1 MSGLRAALFFM
12 RSRFSILFA
21 ALSLAIPGGSLAADN
36 NNAVAIEALSR
47 LKDVDLDANPPVKN
61 AVLRIV
67 ESTKG
72 TAQFV
77 ELVRDFKLKG
87 QDAALLEY
95 AMAHPSESAA
105 ADAVRLLMENKSD
118 ALIEK
123 TLKGSDANK
132 LIEPLG
138 NTGEKQIVPYLLPLL
153 TDASRDLTVRQRALR
168 SLVQVQDGA
177 SELLKLAK
185 NEKLPADL
193 KLVASS
199 ELNNARWAAIKSEA
213 ALVLPPPQG
222 QNAEPLPSIS
232 ELMKRTGDPQR
243 GAEIFQS
250 PQVACASC
258 HQVNGKGIDFGPK
271 LSEIGTKLGKDALY
285 ASILDPNAGISFGYE
300 TWQLELKN
308 GDEGYGLIASETE
321 SELMIK
327 SAGGIL
333 TRFKK
338 SDVVKREKLATST
351 MPSGL
356 QQAMTVQQL
365 VDLIEYLTTLK
376 KAVE

>member
-1 MSGLRAALFFM
+1 MSGPRAALFFM
-12 RSRFSILFA
+12 KCRFSILLA
-21 ALSLAIPGGSLAADN
+21 ALTAAIATGSLAADD

-47 LKDVDLDANPPVKN
+47 LKEVDLDANPAIKS
-61 AVLRIV
+61 AVLRII

-87 QDAALLEY
+87 QDAALLDY
-95 AMAHPSESAA
+95 ALSHPSESAA
-105 ADAVRLLMENKSD
+105 ADAVRLLMVNKSD
-118 ALIEK
+118 SLIDK
-123 TLKGSDANK
+123 TLKSSDANK

-138 NTGEKQIVPYLLPLL
+138 NTGERQIVPFLLPLL
-153 TDASRDLTVRQRALR
+153 TDTSKDVALRQRVLRALA
-168 SLVQVQDGA
+168 QVQDGA
-177 SELLKLAK
+177 AEILKLAK

-199 ELNNARWAAIKSEA
+199 ELNNVRWASIKSEA
-213 ALVLPPPQG
+213 AQLLPPPQS
-222 QNAEPLPSIS
+222 QNSEPLPPIS

-243 GAEIFQS
+243 GAELFQS

-258 HQVNGKGIDFGPK
+258 HQVNSKGIDFGPK

-285 ASILDPNAGISFGYE
+285 AAILDPNAGISFGYE

-321 SELMIK
+321 SEVAIK

-333 TRFKK
+333 TRYKK
-338 SDVVKREKLATST
+338 SDIAKREKLATST

-356 QQAMTVQQL
+356 QQAMTTQQL
-365 VDLIEYLTTLK
+365 VDLVEYLSTLK
-376 KAVE
+376 KVAE